1 MDCVFLEEES
11 RCRVYESRPHL
22 CRTYP
27 FFLHEGRLEVC
38 ECEGI
43 GYPISTEAAV
53 NLASDMVHRK
63 ITELND
69 TIRVYEK
76 FLEASFSLEEKD
88 GFSLEDV
95 GSIVVHDTEGFSYFD
110 PSGF

>member
-1 MDCVFLEEES
+1 
-11 RCRVYESRPHL
+11 
-22 CRTYP
+22 
-27 FFLHEGRLEVC
+27 
-38 ECEGI
+38 
-43 GYPISTEAAV
+43 
-53 NLASDMVHRK
+53 MVHRK